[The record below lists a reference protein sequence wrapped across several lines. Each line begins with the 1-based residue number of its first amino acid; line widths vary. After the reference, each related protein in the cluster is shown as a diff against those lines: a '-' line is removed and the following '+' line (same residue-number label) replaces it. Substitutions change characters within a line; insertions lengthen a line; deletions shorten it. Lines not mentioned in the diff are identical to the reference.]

1 MTRRLSIG
9 LITMI
14 RFTAITI
21 IGLVSTWALSPR
33 CFAYFDSRHARQR
46 LHGPQAGPSRQ
57 HASATKVTQTSALPR
72 EHNNRLVKLSAMTDL
87 LARESRN
94 AMPSVEMAL
103 AELHPRHPDDV
114 MCRDLWLSCVVNGVF
129 VSSALDHVASLMRDM
144 AACRAD
150 VAVAASQARLSAR
163 MLSSMPFVAMALAI
177 VFSRHFR
184 SHLFTLPV
192 LIPLA
197 LGIVLN
203 RIGWA
208 WILRLINQS
217 LTQQA
222 SELSILIDHLCVSLR
237 AGHTL
242 VTSCELWE
250 HSTTTGANVAQ
261 QLRAGHSLNE
271 SLTALEHSLG
281 AGGADLAGVIRQ
293 ANRDGLAVVATVARL
308 STDARA
314 QRRRQ
319 ADTLIRQLPTKL
331 SVPLVLCVLPSFL
344 LAAVVPL
351 AISNLTRLTVQ
362 VPILSP
368 PQP

>member
-1 MTRRLSIG
+1 
-9 LITMI
+9 MI
-14 RFTAITI
+14 SFSAITV
-21 IGLVSTWALSPR
+21 IGMVSTWALSPR
-33 CFAYFDSRHARQR
+33 FFSYFDSRLARRR
-46 LHGPQAGPSRQ
+46 LHGSLPSPPRQ
-57 HASATKVTQTSALPR
+57 HASAAKVIHASAPAPK
-72 EHNNRLVKLSAMTDL
+72 HDNRLIKLSAMTDL
-87 LARESRN
+87 LARESRSG
-94 AMPSVEMAL
+94 MPSVEVVL
-103 AELHPRHPDDV
+103 TELRPGHPDDDI
-114 MCRDLWLSCVVNGVF
+114 CKELWMSCVVNGVF
-129 VSSALDHVASLMRDM
+129 VSSALDHAASLMRDM

-184 SHLFTLPV
+184 SHFFTLPV
-192 LIPLA
+192 LVPLA
-197 LGIVLN
+197 LGVVLN

-237 AGHTL
+237 AGQTL
-242 VTSCELWE
+242 IAACQLWE
-250 HSTTTGANVAQ
+250 HSTPTGAKVAQ
-261 QLRAGHSLNE
+261 HLHAGHSLDE
-271 SLTALEHSLG
+271 SLNALEHNLG
-281 AGGADLAGVIRQ
+281 ADGADLAGVIRQ

-351 AISNLTRLTVQ
+351 VISNLTRLTVQ
-362 VPILSP
+362 VPVLSP